1 MAKAYWIAA
10 YRSVP
15 DSDAMDTFV
24 GLAAS
29 AIEAAGG
36 RFLARGGRI
45 EAFEAGIPER
55 TVLVEFDDFDSA
67 VAAFHSDA
75 YQEALKALGGEPD
88 MRDCDTR
95 IVEGLD

>member
-1 MAKAYWIAA
+1 MAKGYWIAA

-15 DSDAMDTFV
+15 ETGAMDTFV
-24 GLAAS
+24 KLAAS

-36 RFLARGGRI
+36 RILARGGRV

-55 TVLVEFDDFDSA
+55 TVLVEFDDFDGA

-75 YQEALKALGGEPD
+75 YQEALKSLGEGWD
-88 MRDCDTR
+88 ARDCDTR

>member
-10 YRSVP
+10 YRSVS

-24 GLAAS
+24 ALAAS

-75 YQEALKALGGEPD
+75 YQEALKSLGEGPD
-88 MRDCDTR
+88 LRDCDTR
-95 IVEGLD
+95 IVEGID